1 MARKDDIL
9 EEKIAYI
16 NEIFPNNLEN
26 LIIYGQWLTYCDQL
40 LALYYVSYIDID
52 VTKDDEH
59 IDDILN

>member
-9 EEKIAYI
+9 EEKFAYI

-26 LIIYGQWLTYCDQL
+26 LIRYGQWLTYCGQL
-40 LALYYVSYIDID
+40 LALYYVGYIDI
-52 VTKDDEH
+52 TLAKDDKH